1 MTRPSRLT
9 LALAGLIAVAS
20 VLGILLGETALS
32 MAQMCQALTDPASG
46 PAEVFWQVRA
56 PRVATALIVGAAL
69 GLSGAVMQG
78 LLRNPLADPG
88 VLGVSASAALA
99 AATAIVLGAAA
110 IPGLVEISALLGA
123 AAAGGLLILF
133 SARVRSPEALILFGV
148 AVSSFAGA
156 STALIF
162 NLSPSPIA
170 TAEVMSWLLG
180 SVQNR
185 SWIDVAWVAPA
196 VLVAGGLSALA
207 APGLRMLSLGEETAR
222 TSGLPMARLRLMALL
237 ATALAT
243 GAAVAVA
250 GVIGF
255 VGLAAPHLV
264 RSAVRGDPGRLLL
277 PSALAGAL
285 MLVVADLL
293 ARMTPT
299 DQELKLGV
307 FTALVGAPLFALIA
321 WRAAREWRL

>member
-133 SARVRSPEALILFGV
+133 SARVRSPE
-148 AVSSFAGA
+148 
-156 STALIF
+156 
-162 NLSPSPIA
+162 
-170 TAEVMSWLLG
+170 
-180 SVQNR
+180 
-185 SWIDVAWVAPA
+185 
-196 VLVAGGLSALA
+196 
-207 APGLRMLSLGEETAR
+207 
-222 TSGLPMARLRLMALL
+222 
-237 ATALAT
+237 
-243 GAAVAVA
+243 
-250 GVIGF
+250 
-255 VGLAAPHLV
+255 
-264 RSAVRGDPGRLLL
+264 
-277 PSALAGAL
+277 
-285 MLVVADLL
+285 VV
-293 ARMTPT
+293 
-299 DQELKLGV
+299 
-307 FTALVGAPLFALIA
+307 
-321 WRAAREWRL
+321 